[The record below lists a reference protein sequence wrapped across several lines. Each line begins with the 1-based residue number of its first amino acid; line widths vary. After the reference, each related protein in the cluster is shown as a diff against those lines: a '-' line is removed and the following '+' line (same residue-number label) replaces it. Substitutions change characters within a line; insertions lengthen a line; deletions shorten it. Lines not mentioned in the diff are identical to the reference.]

1 MRTLI
6 DYYVA
11 NNSTVYVCS
20 LDLTKAFDKVDHS
33 ALFRK
38 LMDKKVPGSIVK
50 LLRDWLSK
58 SFIRVKWEGCL
69 SIRVQLFSGVRQ
81 GGILSPFFFACL
93 VDDALVKLSLSTLG
107 CRLKGMLFNAIMY
120 ADDLLLLSLS
130 VTDLQLM
137 VNLCASEFACIGL
150 SINVKKS
157 ACISIGVRHKL
168 SPFKIR
174 TDNADID
181 WKQEISF
188 LGLTITASNTFKCN
202 LQKIRHKF
210 YRALSGLFG
219 KIGLNSPTSVTLSL
233 VNVNTFCLPILM

>member
-1 MRTLI
+1 
-6 DYYVA
+6 
-11 NNSTVYVCS
+11 
-20 LDLTKAFDKVDHS
+20 
-33 ALFRK
+33 
-38 LMDKKVPGSIVK
+38 
-50 LLRDWLSK
+50 
-58 SFIRVKWEGCL
+58 
-69 SIRVQLFSGVRQ
+69 
-81 GGILSPFFFACL
+81 
-93 VDDALVKLSLSTLG
+93 
-107 CRLKGMLFNAIMY
+107 MY

-174 TDNADID
+174 ADNADID

-210 YRALSGLFG
+210 YRALNGLFG

-233 VNVNTFCLPILM
+233 VNTFCLPILMYGLEALSLTKAMTLQMEKAYLSIFHKIFGSYDQKVINECLYFSGFLPFAKLAHLRRMKFLNKMKNNDNSALRLLYWTTGFKEVNMLANMHNNLISHDVNSWQTFMFNNFALSLSI